1 MHRRNQ
7 RTLGIHYSCEGCTSR
22 NLWVLA
28 PREEYDQRIESELT
42 EAQVVAYREWQEEL
56 QQRRRGRNRSSR
68 QSRR

>member
-1 MHRRNQ
+1 
-7 RTLGIHYSCEGCTSR
+7 
-22 NLWVLA
+22 LWVLA